1 MIKRK
6 SFGRIDCI
14 IKKDMKEQMI
24 ELFNLRYVET
34 TKWNDIYENTTHVFI
49 FNRVTKEIKI
59 KPK

>member
-1 MIKRK
+1 M
-6 SFGRIDCI
+6 DCI
-14 IKKDMKEQMI
+14 IKKDMKEQII

-49 FNRVTKEIKI
+49 FNRVTKETKI